1 MTDKYRML
9 ISVQT
14 IAEAKQLVEGCP
26 QIKSINL
33 GNTKASP
40 TTKEVAR
47 QVFLEP
53 EEFDM
58 LRELVDKGVEVEVRP
73 LADDPKIDAR
83 TFL

>member
-1 MTDKYRML
+1 M
-9 ISVQT
+9 
-14 IAEAKQLVEGCP
+14 EGCP